1 MSPGSRSTGR
11 YLLYSYL
18 ASKVSFVGKP
28 GVYAKSS
35 RSDIVCELILTHLP
49 PTRNSMMICFT
60 DISRQQCLQL
70 TVLS

>member
-1 MSPGSRSTGR
+1 MSPGSRSTRR

-18 ASKVSFVGKP
+18 ASKASWVGKP

-60 DISRQQCLQL
+60 DISRQQCLQFI
-70 TVLS
+70 VLS